1 MNTSGIFKRRRWVLS
16 LLLVPILIIA
26 AYFVFSSR
34 AEASADQPIAFNHQV
49 MVQLGID
56 CLFCHTEARRSPA
69 AGMPSV
75 QKCMG
80 CHQVID
86 PTNTEIQ
93 KVASYW
99 ERQEPIP
106 WERVNKLPRFAYF
119 SHQVHILA
127 GGLNCE
133 KCHGDV
139 GHMTVAEPV
148 VKMDMGWCL
157 DCHEQQANAQQ
168 LRDCVVCHQ

>member
-1 MNTSGIFKRRRWVLS
+1 MNLSAVPKKRRW
-16 LLLVPILIIA
+16 LLGILIVPILIIA
-26 AYFVFSSR
+26 AYFIFSPR
-34 AEASADQPIAFNHQV
+34 AEASSDQPIAFNHQI

-80 CHQVID
+80 CHKVVD
-86 PTNTEIQ
+86 PTNPEIQ
-93 KVASYW
+93 KVTSYW

-106 WERVNKLPRFAYF
+106 WIRVNRLPRFVYF
-119 SHQVHILA
+119 SHEVHVVA

-139 GHMTVAEPV
+139 GHMTIAQPV

-157 DCHEQQANAQQ
+157 DCHELQDNAQQ